1 VRFDPI
7 LAATP
12 VASAVNARAHAFVP
26 ATATTK
32 KTIKTT

>member
-1 VRFDPI
+1 VRFESI
-7 LAATP
+7 LAATS
-12 VASAVNARAHAFVP
+12 VARVSGWAHAFVP